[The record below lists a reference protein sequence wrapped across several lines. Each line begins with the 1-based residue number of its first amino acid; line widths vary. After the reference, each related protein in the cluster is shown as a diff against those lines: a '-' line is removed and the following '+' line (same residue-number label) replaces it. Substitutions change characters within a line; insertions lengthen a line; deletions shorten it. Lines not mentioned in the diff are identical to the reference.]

1 MSGNLYISNQHLSRC
16 IKRENFETRARK
28 LATVLHKQGIREN
41 DTIAILMRNDPR
53 YFEVIQACRYI
64 GAYYVPLNWHSVFS
78 DIEHIVHDAKAKI
91 IVAHSDLINAF
102 GDNTFA
108 ELPVKL
114 FNTPI
119 EIQDSFSLSDAL
131 CKVNIDTKQDTA
143 ERPQENDLEELLAS
157 SVPIDSDCKPFRGMF
172 AYTSGSTGRPKGI
185 KRKIDDH
192 EADKYTVYQALSV
205 SLMHLEAGSRFL
217 VAAPIYHSAPN
228 TLTICS
234 LAANKVDIFIEVKFD
249 AESFLQSIQ
258 SNKITHIYIVP
269 TMMIRLLKLPE
280 HVRKRYDVSSLQY
293 ALSTGSACPSDVKSA
308 MINWFGPIFYESY
321 GASEI
326 GFMTLISSAEA
337 QLKPGSVGKVV
348 AGGSI
353 KILNDAKEE
362 LQVGESGLI
371 YVDLPMFGEFSYTN
385 ADNTNDDIAF
395 KSYISVG
402 DIGYLDSEDYL
413 FINDRKKDMIISGG
427 VNIFPLEIES
437 VLINMEQIV
446 DCAIIGAPHPEFGE
460 MVVAS
465 VQCHPQQTVTLEQVK
480 GFLEGKLAH
489 YKFPRKIDLH
499 TTLPREDSGKIFKQR
514 LREPY
519 KA

>member
-1 MSGNLYISNQHLSRC
+1 MSGKLYISNQNASRC
-16 IKRENFETRARK
+16 IKRDSFELRAKK
-28 LATVLHKQGIREN
+28 LATVLYKQGIREN
-41 DTIAILMRNDPR
+41 DTVAILMRNDPR

-78 DIEHIVHDAKAKI
+78 DIEHIVLDAKAKI
-91 IVAHSDLINAF
+91 LVAHSDLINAF
-102 GDNTFA
+102 NDNVF
-108 ELPVKL
+108 EDLPVKL
-114 FNTPI
+114 FKTPI

-131 CKVNIDTKQDTA
+131 CALKKDTEQ
-143 ERPQENDLEELLAS
+143 NDLEELLSIS
-157 SVPIDSDCKPFRGMF
+157 SPFENECKPFRGMF

-185 KRKIDDH
+185 KRKIEDN
-192 EADKYTVYQALSV
+192 EADKYTVYQALSK
-205 SLMHLEAGSRFL
+205 SLMQLEAGSRFL
-217 VAAPIYHSAPN
+217 VAAPLYHSAPN

-249 AESFLQSIQ
+249 AESFLRSIQ
-258 SNKITHIYIVP
+258 NNSITHIYIVP
-269 TMMIRLLKLPE
+269 TMMIRLLKLPSE
-280 HVRKRYDVSSLQY
+280 VREQYDISSLQY

-308 MINWFGPIFYESY
+308 MIDWFGPIFYESY

-326 GFMTLISSAEA
+326 GFMTLISSSEA
-337 QLKPGSVGKVV
+337 IRKPGSVGKVI

-353 KILNDAKEE
+353 KILSESKEE
-362 LQVGESGLI
+362 MKVGESGLI

-385 ADNTNDDIAF
+385 ADNTSDDIAF

-402 DIGYLDSEDYL
+402 DIGYLDKEDYL
-413 FINDRKKDMIISGG
+413 YINDRKKDMIISGG

-460 MVVAS
+460 MVVAA

-519 KA
+519 KALKNIK

>member
-1 MSGNLYISNQHLSRC
+1 MEFEMSGNLYISNQHSSRC
-16 IKRENFETRARK
+16 IERDNFELRARK
-28 LATVLHKQGIREN
+28 LATAFYKQGIKEN

-78 DIEHIVHDAKAKI
+78 DIEHIVYDAKAKI
-91 IVAHSDLINAF
+91 LVAHSDLINAF
-102 GDNTFA
+102 NDNNFVD
-108 ELPVKL
+108 LPVRQ
-114 FNTPI
+114 FETPI
-119 EIQDSFSLSDAL
+119 EIQNAFSLSDTMCAL
-131 CKVNIDTKQDTA
+131 KKDTVQ
-143 ERPQENDLEELLAS
+143 NDLEELLSIS
-157 SVPIDSDCKPFRGMF
+157 SPIESECKPFRGMF

-185 KRKIDDH
+185 KRKIEDN
-192 EADKYTVYQALSV
+192 EADKYTVYQALSA
-205 SLMHLEAGSRFL
+205 SLMKLEAGSRFL
-217 VAAPIYHSAPN
+217 VAAPLYHSAPN

-249 AESFLQSIQ
+249 AESFLRSIQ
-258 SNKITHIYIVP
+258 NNKITHIYIVP
-269 TMMIRLLKLPE
+269 TMMIRLLKLPID
-280 HVRKRYDVSSLQY
+280 VREQYDISSLQY

-308 MINWFGPIFYESY
+308 MIDWFGPIFYESY

-337 QLKPGSVGKVV
+337 QRKPGSVGKVV

-353 KILNDAKEE
+353 KILSESKEE
-362 LQVGESGLI
+362 MKVGESGLI

-385 ADNTNDDIAF
+385 ADNTNDEIAF
-395 KSYISVG
+395 QSYISVG
-402 DIGYLDSEDYL
+402 DIGYLDNEDYL

-427 VNIFPLEIES
+427 VNIFPVEIES

-460 MVVAS
+460 MVVAA

-489 YKFPRKIDLH
+489 YKFPRKIDLYSK
-499 TTLPREDSGKIFKQR
+499 LPREDSGKIFKQR